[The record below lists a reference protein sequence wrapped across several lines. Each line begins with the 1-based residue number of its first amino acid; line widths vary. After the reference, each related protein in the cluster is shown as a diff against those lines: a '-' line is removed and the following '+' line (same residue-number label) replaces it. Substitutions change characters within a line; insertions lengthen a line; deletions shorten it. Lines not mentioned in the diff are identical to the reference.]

1 MRTNGTEDQRADGA
15 RARTDRSSG
24 YAAAGCERVSVVS
37 VGAITSQG
45 PTAKDLWD
53 GVVHGRVAIRE
64 VEHLDMSGFRT
75 AIAGEVQ
82 AVPRLSDT
90 IGYPA
95 AASDR
100 AYDFV
105 LSAAEEAMGA
115 VTASGVVDVRESID
129 PTRWG
134 VVIGTCNAG
143 LLSARSWYVGRREG
157 RAVDPRVLTYVTP
170 QAIAE
175 AVAGVYG
182 LQGPVL
188 SLNTACAAG
197 ANALGHAADLIRWGQ
212 ADAILAGGTDALS
225 DVLVAGFNALESLS
239 PRPAAP
245 YSRNREGLSLGEGS
259 GMVVL
264 MRSDLAARFALPHI
278 AEIAA
283 LGLSA
288 DGYHPTA
295 PRPDGSGASRA
306 IGAAVDAAAIG
317 TAEVGYVN
325 GHGTGTPK
333 NDAAET
339 LAMRRAFGA
348 DADDIAVSS
357 TKSMIGH
364 LLGAAGAVEAIV
376 TARALAEQVVPPT
389 ANYGEVDP
397 VCDLDYVPND
407 SRPMSAS
414 VAVSNNF
421 AFGGANATLVLTD
434 GTTTAPAVETAE
446 QVVITGIGALSS
458 AGEGIDAA
466 LDAVLHRRSTTVAV
480 GDDRIGRVP
489 FDPARIPAK
498 VRRRMDRP
506 AMLSLVTA
514 RAALDDAGID
524 VPADGGTTIDAERIG
539 TVLGTGIGPME
550 AMEAFAA
557 PLFDRGPTAA
567 SPAVFPNTVY
577 NAATGQVCMNLGTV
591 GPTTTVT
598 TGHTAGGAAI
608 VYAADLLGR
617 GRADAMLAIGVD
629 TLTDTVIDAYR
640 DLGLTGARGYALSEA
655 AVSLVLERSADA
667 RRRGAPILARLLGHA
682 IASDGLGVARTDVT
696 GAGVARAIRSAL
708 DAAGVAADEVV
719 AVYSAASGVAA
730 ADRGEAA
737 ALADVFGATPPPIVD
752 PQALL
757 GVPMG
762 VGPAVSVAVA
772 AASWRRWDA
781 LGPTVI
787 LGDSGGGTHLALV
800 IAPATGE
807 TAVSA

>member
-1 MRTNGTEDQRADGA
+1 MRTNGTEYPDGS
-15 RARTDRSSG
+15 DRV
-24 YAAAGCERVSVVS
+24 AVVS

-53 GVVHGRVAIRE
+53 GVIHGRVAIRD
-64 VEHLDMSGFRT
+64 VEHLDMTGYRT
-75 AIAGEVQ
+75 TIAGEVQ

-90 IGYPA
+90 VGYPSEL
-95 AASDR
+95 SDR

-115 VTASGVVDVRESID
+115 LTASGVVDVRDSID
-129 PTRWG
+129 ATRWG

-143 LLSARSWYVGRREG
+143 LISARSWYTGRRSG
-157 RAVDPRVLTYVTP
+157 HPVDPRVLRYVTP

-175 AVAGVYG
+175 AVAGAYG

-197 ANALGHAADLIRWGQ
+197 ANALGHAADLIRWGA
-212 ADAILAGGTDALS
+212 ADAVLAGGTDALS
-225 DVLVAGFNALESLS
+225 DVLVAGFNSLESLS

-306 IGAAVDAAAIG
+306 IGAAIGAAAI
-317 TAEVGYVN
+317 TTSDVGYVN
-325 GHGTGTPK
+325 SHGTGTPK

-339 LAMRRAFGA
+339 QAMHRAFGPEA
-348 DADDIAVSS
+348 DRLAVSS

-389 ANYGEVDP
+389 ANYGELDP
-397 VCDLDYVPND
+397 ACDLDYVPHLA
-407 SRPMSAS
+407 RPVSTS

-421 AFGGANATLVLTD
+421 AFGGANASLVLTD
-434 GTTTAPAVETAE
+434 GTGAAPATEPCE
-446 QVVITGIGALSS
+446 RVVITGIGAISP
-458 AGEGIDAA
+458 AGEGIGSA
-466 LDAVLHRRSTTVAV
+466 LDALLNREPAYATIGS
-480 GDDRIGRVP
+480 DRIGRVA
-489 FDPARIPAK
+489 FDPKQIPAK
-498 VRRRMDRP
+498 VRRRMDRL
-506 AMLSLVTA
+506 AMFSLVTA
-514 RAALDDAGID
+514 RAALGDAGVGI
-524 VPADGGTTIDAERIG
+524 PAEGKTTIDPERIG

-550 AMEAFAA
+550 AMEAFAE
-557 PLFDRGPTAA
+557 PLFDRGPDAA

-598 TGHTAGGAAI
+598 TGHAAAGAAI
-608 VYAADLLGR
+608 IYAADLLAR
-617 GRADAMLAIGVD
+617 GRADAMVAIGAD

-640 DLGLTGARGYALSEA
+640 DLGMAGARGYALSEA
-655 AVSLVLERSADA
+655 AVAMVLEREDDA

-682 IASDGLGVARTDVT
+682 IAADGLGVARTDPN
-696 GAGVARAIRSAL
+696 GDGVARAIRSAL
-708 DAAGVAADEVV
+708 SAAGLDPADIV
-719 AVYSAASGVAA
+719 AVYSAASGIEI
-730 ADRGEAA
+730 ADRAEKY
-737 ALADVFGATPPPIVD
+737 ALGAVFGDTLPTLVD
-752 PQALL
+752 PQAIV
-757 GVPMG
+757 GVTVG
-762 VGPAVSVAVA
+762 VVPALSVGVA
-772 AASWRRWDA
+772 TAAWQRWESP
-781 LGPTVI
+781 GPTLI
-787 LGDSGGGTHLALV
+787 LGDSGGGTHVALV
-800 IAPATGE
+800 IAPASTSDAGRS
-807 TAVSA
+807 V